1 MAMSASDCSLAL
13 SKETVLTAAVGTA
26 GPAKTRLTVVCVM
39 FLNEMVHSSYSG
51 SLIQSPQLN
60 LPSDLFR
67 CLILVLWSLLILF
80 AADVYIENHENNP
93 K

>member
-1 MAMSASDCSLAL
+1 
-13 SKETVLTAAVGTA
+13 
-26 GPAKTRLTVVCVM
+26 M